1 MKEQVIAEVTV
12 VPLGTETPE
21 VGEYVAR
28 CVSILKTAKG
38 VDFQVTAMGT
48 IIQGPLTRVLELLA
62 EMHEVP
68 FTMGAARVV
77 TTLKIDDRRDR
88 VATID
93 SKVKAVI

>member
-21 VGEYVAR
+21 VGKYVAG
-28 CVSILKTAKG
+28 CISILKTAQD
-38 VDFQVTAMGT
+38 VSFQVTAMGT
-48 IIQGPLTRVLELLA
+48 IIQGPLTRVLELLV

-88 VATID
+88 EATID

>member
-21 VGEYVAR
+21 VGPYVAR
-28 CVSILKTAKG
+28 CISVLKAAR
-38 VDFQVTAMGT
+38 DIHFEVTAMGT
-48 IIQGPLTRVLELLA
+48 IIQGPLARVLELLT

-77 TTLKIDDRRDR
+77 STIKIDDRRDR
-88 VATID
+88 LATID